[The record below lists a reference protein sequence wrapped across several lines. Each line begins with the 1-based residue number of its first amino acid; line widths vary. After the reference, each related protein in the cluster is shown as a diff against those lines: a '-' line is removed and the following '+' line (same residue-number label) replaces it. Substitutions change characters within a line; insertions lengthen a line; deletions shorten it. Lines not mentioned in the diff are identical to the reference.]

1 MGTGER
7 TLNEPIPEEQF
18 KAFIRVTVN
27 EFYNKWR
34 HRIRTAKMQ
43 RDEWDVLILEADRIV
58 KQGRQYPVVS
68 DIVFAL
74 VQELSR
80 EAINLEKN

>member
-1 MGTGER
+1 
-7 TLNEPIPEEQF
+7 
-18 KAFIRVTVN
+18 
-27 EFYNKWR
+27 
-34 HRIRTAKMQ
+34 MQ

-80 EAINLEKN
+80 EAVNLEEI